1 MQDTRPDVAA
11 ARAEYELAESLVA
24 SLDLSMQTPPIVQ
37 GWHSYCKDFEHT
49 VRPATFWSC
58 SSFIPESLADA
69 DFARAHSSPRWR
81 HGTAAGYMG

>member
-1 MQDTRPDVAA
+1 MAA

-49 VRPATFWSC
+49 VRPATFLFTIRTRIAS
-58 SSFIPESLADA
+58 
-69 DFARAHSSPRWR
+69 
-81 HGTAAGYMG
+81 